1 MLVLDA
7 GNALFKAPGMT
18 DGDSKRRAELIVRAM
33 GEVGTFAMAA
43 GERDLNLGVD
53 FLRTAAEKANVKVL
67 SANLSVAGKRPFPAS
82 AVAQVGGA
90 KVGVIG
96 AIRPGDFG
104 HGVTA
109 GPVVA
114 SVVEEAKKLKGVDA
128 VVVLAAVPYA
138 DALQLANEAK
148 GAIDL
153 VINSHEAK
161 GPTPAQKNEWTYV
174 VSGGERGRMVGKL
187 VLNLAG
193 KGPFLDESE
202 LEREQQLAA
211 MLDRQISTLD
221 QRLSATKDP
230 AAKRDLEAA
239 RAQMLA
245 SKKEHEQASTP
256 TRLKGART
264 LKLDWLFLGPDVAGD
279 RALEAE
285 VHKLEPPRD
294 AH

>member
-7 GNALFKAPGMT
+7 GNALFKAPTMA
-18 DGDSKRRAELIVRAM
+18 DGDAKRRAELIVRAM
-33 GEVGTFAMAA
+33 GEVGTFAMAV

-53 FLRTAAEKANVKVL
+53 FLRAAAEKANVKVL
-67 SANLSVAGKRPFPAS
+67 SANLSAAGKRPFPAS

-90 KVGVIG
+90 RVGVIG
-96 AIRPGDFG
+96 VTRPGDFG
-104 HGVTA
+104 NGVTA

-114 SVVEEAKKLKGVDA
+114 SVLAEARKLKGVDA

-153 VINSHEAK
+153 VIHSHEAR
-161 GPTPAQKNEWTYV
+161 GPMPAQKNEQTYV

-202 LEREQQLAA
+202 IEREKQLAA
-211 MLDRQISTLD
+211 MLDRQLSTLE

-230 AAKRDLEAA
+230 EAKRDLQAA
-239 RAQMLA
+239 RVQLLA
-245 SKKEHEQASTP
+245 SRKQHEQASSP

-264 LKLDWLFLGPDVAGD
+264 LKLDWLYLGPEVAGD

-285 VHKLEPPRD
+285 VHKLEPP
-294 AH
+294 AAPH